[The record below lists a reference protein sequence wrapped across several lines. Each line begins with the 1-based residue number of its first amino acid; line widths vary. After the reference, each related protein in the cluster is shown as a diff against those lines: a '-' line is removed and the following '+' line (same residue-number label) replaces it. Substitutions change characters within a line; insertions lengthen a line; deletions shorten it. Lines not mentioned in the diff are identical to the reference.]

1 MVMVFL
7 LVGRKLKI
15 RKIFLKKEDISM
27 NWTELSLKKYN
38 EIKDLYL
45 DSDLSDEDRLIL
57 QINIIF
63 GVDALKLKTSELH
76 KYINEMKFLG
86 EKVPKM
92 KLKKEYQLGNNVYTL
107 KKDLRDVRVAQWLD
121 FQNFLKDGG
130 GDTDNYANLL
140 SVFFF
145 PKGEDEYGDGY
156 DIEQVRQD
164 INNHLSIAEAMS
176 ISSFFL
182 LYRKMSLLL
191 FLIYTKRQILKTP
204 LTKEKKK
211 EVKKEFK
218 KLIITTFR
226 GD

>member
-1 MVMVFL
+1 
-7 LVGRKLKI
+7 
-15 RKIFLKKEDISM
+15 M

-45 DSDLSDEDRLIL
+45 DTDLSDEDRLLYQIRIL
-57 QINIIF
+57 F
-63 GVDALKLKTSELH
+63 DVDPLKLKTNELRN
-76 KYINEMKFLG
+76 YIDKMKFLG
-86 EKVPKM
+86 EKVPKV
-92 KLKKEYQLGNNVYTL
+92 KLKSTYKLGENVYVL
-107 KKDLRDVRVAQWLD
+107 KKDLRNLTVAQWLD

-182 LYRKMSLLL
+182 LWRKISLRL
-191 FLIYTKRQILKTP
+191 FLLYTKKQILKTP
-204 LTKEKKK
+204 LTKEQKKK
-211 EVKKEFK
+211 VKKEMR
-218 KLIITTFR
+218 KLIIATFR

>member
-1 MVMVFL
+1 MNWN
-7 LVGRKLKI
+7 
-15 RKIFLKKEDISM
+15 DISI
-27 NWTELSLKKYN
+27 KQYN

-57 QINIIF
+57 QIRILF
-63 GVDALKLKTSELH
+63 DVDPLKLKTSELH
-76 KYINEMKFLG
+76 KYINDMKFLG

-92 KLKKEYQLGNNVYTL
+92 KLKKEYQLGNNTYIL
-107 KKDLRDVRVAQWLD
+107 KKDLRDVRVAQWID

-130 GDTDNYANLL
+130 ADTDNYANLL

-145 PKGEDEYGDGY
+145 PKGETEYGENY
-156 DIEQVRQD
+156 DIEQVRSD
-164 INNHLSIAEAMS
+164 INNNLSIAEAMS

-182 LYRKMSLLL
+182 LWRKTSLLL
-191 FLIYTKRQILKTP
+191 FLLYTKKQILKTP

-211 EVKKEFK
+211 EVKKEMR
-218 KLIITTFR
+218 KLIIATLFP